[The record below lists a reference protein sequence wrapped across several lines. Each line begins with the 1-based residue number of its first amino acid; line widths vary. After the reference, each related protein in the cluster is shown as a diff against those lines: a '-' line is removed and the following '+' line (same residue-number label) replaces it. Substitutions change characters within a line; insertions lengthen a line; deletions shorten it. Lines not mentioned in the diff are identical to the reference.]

1 MSKEMGKEIPWEKQR
16 EILIESNGL
25 KLPQLWNDLIAVYGE
40 EKGKKIYEEIFEPNF
55 IKRSAQFKGKD
66 IGDIMM
72 AEINYFPAF
81 GWTIWVEKKEENGEP
96 VWYEHLERCPHYE
109 VTKKRNMPLPCEPIC
124 AMDVKMGQKYKVA
137 DWQRL
142 KHLPSGDSECCFRI
156 TRCK

>member
-1 MSKEMGKEIPWEKQR
+1 MSKEMGKEMPWEKQR
-16 EILIESNGL
+16 EILLEKDAL
-25 KLPQLWNDLIAVYGE
+25 TLPVLYNDLIEAYGE
-40 EKGKKIYEEIFEPNF
+40 EKGKKIYEDVFEIGF
-55 IKRSAQFKGKD
+55 KRRSAQFIGKD

-72 AEINYFPAF
+72 LEIDLFPAL
-81 GWTIWVEKKEENGEP
+81 GWKIWVEKKEENGEP

-137 DWQRL
+137 NWQRL

>member
-16 EILIESNGL
+16 EILIESSAL

-96 VWYEHLERCPHYE
+96 VWYEHLEKCPHYDA
-109 VTKKRNMPLPCEPIC
+109 TKKHNMPLPCEPIC

-137 DWQRL
+137 NWQRL